1 MPKKINNY
9 EPITMRQVS
18 EMKHGPEQSFF
29 LLLVLIS
36 SSLSAQEHPDEIF
49 DEASGLKIM
58 QEVHKRHQKFAF
70 VYEEQ
75 SMVMIDRNGDR
86 DTRKLKRYSRVEDDG
101 TVKFLLLFDSPAEIK
116 GVALLASRDESGQTT
131 KYVYLPALGEQLIE
145 SVSSGLD
152 GNFLGTDFSIE
163 NIIGEVLDD
172 YIYIRRPDKKINYV
186 EYFVVDVYRME
197 EGLAENMLPADK
209 QALRRHSISKNNFY
223 ITKTE
228 YFDKQGKVYKKQSHH
243 DLRVV
248 DGDMWRADMI
258 LMEDSKEQHQS
269 LIKIDRRIFSQDYVS
284 AEIFTADWL
293 FKNYPFISTPDIDEE
308 EVYSEDEDAEVI
320 LDQQIDSSTN
330 LDAGLVQ

>member
-1 MPKKINNY
+1 
-9 EPITMRQVS
+9 MRQIS
-18 EMKHGPEQSFF
+18 KMKQRPNQNFI
-29 LLLVLIS
+29 LLLMLFS
-36 SSLSAQEHPDEIF
+36 FSLSAQEHPDEIF
-49 DEASGLKIM
+49 DEASGLEIM
-58 QEVHKRHQKFAF
+58 QEVQKRHQQFAF

-75 SMVMIDRNGDR
+75 SMVMTDRNGDR
-86 DTRKLKRYSRVEDDG
+86 DTRTLKRYSRVEDDG

-116 GVALLASRDESGQTT
+116 GVALLASRDESGQTK

-145 SVSSGLD
+145 SVSSGMD

-163 NIIGEVLDD
+163 NITGEVLDD
-172 YIYIRRPDKKINYV
+172 YIYVRRPDKKINYI

-209 QALRRHSISKNNFY
+209 QALRRHSITKNNFY

-228 YFDKQGKVYKKQSHH
+228 YFDKHGRVYKKQSHH
-243 DLRVV
+243 DLGAA
-248 DGDMWRADMI
+248 DGEMWRADMI
-258 LMEDSKEQHQS
+258 LMEDSKEHHQS
-269 LIKIDRRIFSQDYVS
+269 LIKIDRRIFSRDYVS

-293 FKNYPFISTPDIDEE
+293 FKNYPFISTPDIDEDD
-308 EVYSEDEDAEVI
+308 VYSEDEDTEVI

>member
-1 MPKKINNY
+1 
-9 EPITMRQVS
+9 MRQVS
-18 EMKHGPEQSFF
+18 EMKHRPRQIFF
-29 LLLVLIS
+29 LLLILIT
-36 SSLSAQEHPDEIF
+36 SSLGAQEHPDEIF

-58 QEVHKRHQKFAF
+58 QEVHKRHQQFAF

-75 SMVMIDRNGDR
+75 SMVMIDRNGHR

-101 TVKFLLLFDSPAEIK
+101 TVKFLLLFDSPAEIS
-116 GVALLASRDESGQTT
+116 GVALLASRDESGKTT

-145 SVSSGLD
+145 SVSSGMD

-163 NIIGEVLDD
+163 NITGEILDD
-172 YIYIRRPDKKINYV
+172 YIYVRRPDKKINYV

-228 YFDKQGKVYKKQSHH
+228 YFDRQGKVYKKQSHH
-243 DLRVV
+243 DLREV
-248 DGDMWRADMI
+248 DGEMWRADMI
-258 LMEDSKEQHQS
+258 LMEDSREDHRS
-269 LIKIDRRIFSQDYVS
+269 LIKINRRIFSRDYVS

-308 EVYSEDEDAEVI
+308 VYSEDEDTEVI
-320 LDQQIDSSTN
+320 LNQQNVSDTN
-330 LDAGLVQ
+330 PDAGLVQ

>member
-1 MPKKINNY
+1 MPKKINNH

-18 EMKHGPEQSFF
+18 EMKHGPEQSFI

-58 QEVHKRHQKFAF
+58 QEVHKRHQQFAF

-145 SVSSGLD
+145 SISSGLD

-163 NIIGEVLDD
+163 NITGEVLDD
-172 YIYIRRPDKKINYV
+172 YIYVRRPDKKINYV
-186 EYFVVDVYRME
+186 EYFVVDVYRVE

-209 QALRRHSISKNNFY
+209 QALRRHSICKNNFY

-228 YFDKQGKVYKKQSHH
+228 YFDKQGKVYKKQTHH

-258 LMEDSKEQHQS
+258 LMENSKEQHQS

-293 FKNYPFISTPDIDEE
+293 FKNYPFVSTPDIDEE
-308 EVYSEDEDAEVI
+308 EVYSEDEDTEVI
-320 LDQQIDSSTN
+320 LDQQIDLSTS

>member
-1 MPKKINNY
+1 MK
-9 EPITMRQVS
+9 QVS
-18 EMKHGPEQSFF
+18 EMNRRPRQSFI
-29 LLLVLIS
+29 LLLILIS
-36 SSLSAQEHPDEIF
+36 SSLSAQEHPKEKF
-49 DEASGLKIM
+49 EEASGLKIM
-58 QEVHKRHQKFAF
+58 QEVQKRHQQFAF

-75 SMVMIDRNGDR
+75 SMVMTDRNGDR
-86 DTRKLKRYSRVEDDG
+86 DTRTLKRYSRVEDDG

-116 GVALLASRDESGQTT
+116 GVALLASRDESGQTK

-145 SVSSGLD
+145 SVSSGMD

-163 NIIGEVLDD
+163 NITGEVLDD
-172 YIYIRRPDKKINYV
+172 YIYVRRPDKKINYI

-209 QALRRHSISKNNFY
+209 QALRRHSITKNNFY

-228 YFDKQGKVYKKQSHH
+228 YFDKHGRVYKKQSHH
-243 DLRVV
+243 DLGAA
-248 DGDMWRADMI
+248 DGEMWRADMI
-258 LMEDSKEQHQS
+258 LMEDSKEHHQS
-269 LIKIDRRIFSQDYVS
+269 LIKIDRRIFSRDYVS

-293 FKNYPFISTPDIDEE
+293 FKNYPFISTPDIDEDD
-308 EVYSEDEDAEVI
+308 VYSEDEDTEVI